1 MREGRGHLPRP
12 VTALCLAGAALL
24 LAGCSQEQGP
34 DPALPDFASGR
45 GLWFTDVAAE
55 AGLSVRNVSGSPDK
69 RYLIEA
75 KGGGAAFLDAD
86 GDGDLDIYLL
96 SGSTFGR
103 PDPLAHNRLYRNDN
117 PRPFVDVTAG
127 SGLGDTSWSMGA
139 AAADYDNDGDADVYV
154 TNYGANRLFEND
166 GSGRFFDLTAAA
178 GVGDTLWG
186 TGAAWGDYDRDGD
199 LDLYAANFVRFRKD
213 LRPRSMEYC
222 QWKGV
227 EVFYG
232 PEAYRGAPDVL
243 YRNDGGA
250 FRDVS
255 QVSGVRVATPYKGFQ
270 PVFADLD
277 DDGWPDI
284 YVADDTTPNLFFRN
298 LGDGTFRDISLRS
311 GTSHNVSGDVQAGM
325 GVDLGDYDGD
335 GDLDLYVT
343 HFSDDYNT
351 LYRNDGGGY
360 FSDVTF
366 GAGLG
371 EASMPWVGWGTA
383 FADLDNDAD
392 LDLFVANGHVYPV
405 VDDHDLGTSYAQ
417 PNLVFANR
425 GQGVFEDASALAGPG
440 LRVHKVSRGRGLRG
454 LRRRRRRG
462 HPRAECRRHADP
474 AAQRRRRGPLA
485 GGALARADQQSRRHR
500 RQDPGHRRGADSGP
514 GGPGRGQ
521 LPVVER
527 PAGPLRTRG
536 GDLGGKAG
544 GELAERVGAEPGR
557 SARGPL
563 HAYRR
568 GAGRRAVGSLPVA
581 SRGRPLLSQRRCC
594 CRWKR
599 WNSWM
604 VPPSTSMPIPYE
616 SLP

>member
-1 MREGRGHLPRP
+1 MGERKGHLPRP
-12 VTALCLAGAALL
+12 VAALGPAAAAVL
-24 LAGCSQEQGP
+24 LAACSREGVP
-34 DPALPDFASGR
+34 DPSPPASASAGE
-45 GLWFTDVAAE
+45 LWFTDVAAE
-55 AGLSVRNVSGSPDK
+55 VGLTARNVSGSPSK

-103 PDPLAHNRLYRNDN
+103 PDPQAHNRLYRNDG
-117 PRPFVDVTAG
+117 PSPFVDVTPR

-166 GSGRFFDLTAAA
+166 GAGRFSDVTAAA

-199 LDLYAANFVRFRKD
+199 LDLYAANFVRFRRG
-213 LRPRSMEYC
+213 LRPRAMEYC

-232 PEAYRGAPDVL
+232 PEAYPGAPDVL
-243 YRNDGGA
+243 YRNDGGGA

-298 LGDGTFRDISLRS
+298 LGDGTFRDVSLRS
-311 GTSHNVSGDVQAGM
+311 GTSHNVNGDVQAGM

-366 GAGLG
+366 RAGLG

-417 PNLVFANR
+417 PNLVFAN
-425 GQGVFEDASALAGPG
+425 QGRAVFEDASPLAGPG
-440 LRVHKVSRGRGLRG
+440 LRVRKVSRGTAFGDYDDDGDVDILVLNADDTPTLLRNDGAGGHWLGVRLRG
-454 LRRRRRRG
+454 RRSNRDGVGARIRVT
-462 HPRAECRRHADP
+462 
-474 AAQRRRRGPLA
+474 A
-485 GGALARADQQSRRHR
+485 GGRTQVREVRAGASFLSSNDLRAHFGLGAATSVDRLAVSWPSGSLQILEALPVDRYMVIDEEP
-500 RQDPGHRRGADSGP
+500 DPGRD
-514 GGPGRGQ
+514 
-521 LPVVER
+521 
-527 PAGPLRTRG
+527 
-536 GDLGGKAG
+536 
-544 GELAERVGAEPGR
+544 
-557 SARGPL
+557 
-563 HAYRR
+563 
-568 GAGRRAVGSLPVA
+568 
-581 SRGRPLLSQRRCC
+581 
-594 CRWKR
+594 
-599 WNSWM
+599 
-604 VPPSTSMPIPYE
+604 
-616 SLP
+616 